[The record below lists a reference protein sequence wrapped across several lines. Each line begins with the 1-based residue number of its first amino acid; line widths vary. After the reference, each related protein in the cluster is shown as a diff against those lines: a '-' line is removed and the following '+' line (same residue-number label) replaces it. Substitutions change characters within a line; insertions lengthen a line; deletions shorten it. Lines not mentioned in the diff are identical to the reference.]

1 MKKILIVED
10 NEVIVKGLKYLLTQ
24 ENFEVKTCGSVNDA
38 KNSISSEKFDL
49 IILDITLPDGNG
61 FELCKYI
68 KAVNDTPVIFL
79 TAKDEEK
86 DVVKGLDIG
95 ADDYIVKPYEGFDF
109 HDKFNGGLPPYQKVM
124 YGKIIKETDKMYQ
137 LVARTADGF
146 KIWAGWVPKKSMR
159 IMS

>member
-1 MKKILIVED
+1 MNKTIKEQLGMLKAIPFKVD
-10 NEVIVKGLKYLLTQ
+10 GQEV
-24 ENFEVKTCGSVNDA
+24 
-38 KNSISSEKFDL
+38 
-49 IILDITLPDGNG
+49 LDIPQDFTEITFMHSTKEVPNPDIEKT
-61 FELCKYI
+61 F
-68 KAVNDTPVIFL
+68 IF
-79 TAKDEEK
+79 
-86 DVVKGLDIG
+86 
-95 ADDYIVKPYEGFDF
+95 DDYIVKPYEGFDF